1 MSSRDTTSDATT
13 LDAHP
18 TTGIRW
24 RHMRQQ
30 EVEARTYRLD
40 SILEPGDITLTC
52 GSCGYEWIADAEEVT
67 RKVGCLEAM
76 CPACETV
83 NRMRFLWM
91 VGAALT

>member
-1 MSSRDTTSDATT
+1 
-13 LDAHP
+13 
-18 TTGIRW
+18 
-24 RHMRQQ
+24 MRQQ

-83 NRMRFLWM
+83 NRKPLSCGLCAVPVDGRCGADLTVTSHRLVM
-91 VGAALT
+91 VAIPL